1 MKFKDFK
8 YQVSEAT
15 ESEKD
20 EDMLSDEEI
29 DKLVDDLEW
38 EDIDDMYPEKEEDLE
53 AHLSKIH
60 DGEKQ
65 DVKEEV
71 LDEKLSVQSRM
82 RKKMSMIRFKAKNT
96 LARRMKTSRSA
107 TFEVIQNRA
116 RVAARRA
123 LYKKFLRGRDK
134 SQLSAAE
141 KDRVEGQVARLKS
154 VQAIL
159 ATKMISKIRKIEQ
172 KRLSRIRSKKR

>member
-8 YQVSEAT
+8 YQMVEGKTS
-15 ESEKD
+15 D
-20 EDMLSDEEI
+20 DVDMLSDDEI
-29 DKLVDDLEW
+29 DKMVDDLEW
-38 EDIDDMYPEKEEDLE
+38 EDINDLYPEDEDELEDHLEKIHGDDKEE
-53 AHLSKIH
+53 
-60 DGEKQ
+60 
-65 DVKEEV
+65 VTEEV

-82 RKKMSMIRFKAKNT
+82 RKKMSMIRHKAKNT
-96 LARRMKTSRSA
+96 LSRKMKTSRAA

-159 ATKMISKIRKIEQ
+159 ATKMVSKIRKIEQ
-172 KRLSRIRSKKR
+172 KRLSRLRSKKR